1 MGFADQPR
9 WITSWNQPRA
19 LTGNQLLSL
28 QSGQTALRE
37 AIAQAAADLRSR
49 SGTKFLVV
57 VTDGKDTT
65 GRGLANAELVRL
77 CREADVTLHAVG
89 LENSD
94 LDSRLLSELATAT
107 GGRFLKASRSSELV
121 STFQRLQG
129 ELIPPQYL
137 IEIPE
142 NAPKSGPLRLTIG
155 RGDSALTLDVPR
167 AAQ

>member
-1 MGFADQPR
+1 MTVPPPF
-9 WITSWNQPRA
+9 
-19 LTGNQLLSL
+19 
-28 QSGQTALRE
+28 
-37 AIAQAAADLRSR
+37 
-49 SGTKFLVV
+49 
-57 VTDGKDTT
+57 
-65 GRGLANAELVRL
+65 
-77 CREADVTLHAVG
+77 AVG

-137 IEIPE
+137 VEIPK
-142 NAPKSGPLRLTIG
+142 NVRDNDRLRLTIG